1 MKEMFAEKRFSKIR
15 QYVLVVMAMFALALV
30 FEALTLIGA
39 PVSSVFDPGAW
50 GKKRILVV
58 WAIFVVLYVLLWY
71 FGGIASFK
79 EWTTRILI
87 NKHVVVRR
95 ALYFVCGFMVAGLL
109 GVAAFC
115 LASSLG
121 LFIFGVAKSVF
132 AFALAGCGFL
142 VFANRKNLGLY
153 PERVFVPVGICLGIF
168 FAVLAPV
175 QPVVSFDDQIHYDHA
190 IGLSFLSSAEYTKAD
205 VEMLAYPEIEGSPY
219 QHLRFSENEY
229 GVLLNELNALG
240 NEHAFSSDGFYSS
253 WGYRSLDYLSLGYIP
268 NAIGLWLGRLL
279 HLPFV
284 GVFLL
289 GRISGVLFF
298 FTLVYFAVKRLKS
311 QKILALA
318 FALLPSVLFI
328 SGSYSYD
335 IWVTGWLLFGF
346 LRYLSWLQSPD
357 EKLSF
362 KEVALILLVF
372 VIGLGPKAIY
382 FPIFFLLLFIPKAK
396 FPSKCFAKRYRIAV
410 VVSALLVL
418 STFLLPFV
426 VQGPGTGDARG
437 GSDVNSTEQVMFVL
451 EDPLRYAGILANFLS
466 GYLSIESSATFTN
479 HLGYLGAST
488 LGALPL
494 VALLLVAVS
503 DSGPANYPYA
513 KWRYRLGALALLI
526 GTSALMA
533 SALYVSYT
541 AVGSETVAGCQG
553 RYLLPLIVP
562 FLSLFFNS
570 KMRNENSRA
579 LYSLV
584 VLSVSM
590 TFIVVCVSQLSLGVY
605 VG

>member
-1 MKEMFAEKRFSKIR
+1 MEEIIAEKRLPKIR
-15 QYVLVVMAMFALALV
+15 QCVLVVMAMFALALV

-39 PVSSVFDPGAW
+39 PVSSVFDLGAW

-58 WAIFVVLYVLLWY
+58 WAIFVVLYALLWY

-79 EWTTRILI
+79 EWTARILI

-95 ALYFVCGFMVAGLL
+95 ALYLVCGFVIVGLL
-109 GVAAFC
+109 GVVVFY
-115 LASSLG
+115 LASLLG
-121 LFIFGVAKSVF
+121 FFVFGVAKSVF

-142 VFANRKNLGLY
+142 VFANRENFGSY
-153 PERVFVPVGICLGIF
+153 PERVFVPVGICAGVF

-190 IGLSFLSSAEYTKAD
+190 VGLSFLSSAEYTKAD
-205 VEMLAYPEIEGSPY
+205 VEMLAYPEIEGDPFK
-219 QHLRFSENEY
+219 HLQFSESEY
-229 GVLLNELNALG
+229 GALLNDLNALG
-240 NEHAFSSDGFYSS
+240 EEHAFNSDGFYSS
-253 WGYRSLDYLSLGYIP
+253 WGYKSLDYLSLGYIP

-298 FTLVYFAVKRLKS
+298 FTLVYLAVKKLKS

-335 IWVTGWLLFGF
+335 IWVAGWLLFGF

-362 KEVALILLVF
+362 KEVALVLLAF

-382 FPIFFLLLFIPKAK
+382 FPIFFLLLFIPKSK
-396 FPSKCFAKRYRIAV
+396 FPSKIFARRYRVAV

-426 VQGPGTGDARG
+426 VQGPGTGDVRG
-437 GSDVNSTEQVMFVL
+437 GSDVNSTGQVMFIL

-466 GYLSIESSATFTN
+466 GYLSIEYSATYTN
-479 HLGYLGAST
+479 HLGYLGVST
-488 LGALPL
+488 LGVLPL
-494 VALLLVAVS
+494 VALLLVAVT
-503 DSGPANYPYA
+503 DSGPLNYSYA
-513 KWRYRLGALALLI
+513 KVRYKIGALSLLV
-526 GTSALMA
+526 GTAALMA
-533 SALYVSYT
+533 SALYVSFT

-553 RYLLPLIVP
+553 RYLLPLVVP
-562 FLSLFFNS
+562 FLALFFCSRIN
-570 KMRNENSRA
+570 NENLRPRYNLA
-579 LYSLV
+579 VLLV
-584 VLSVSM
+584 WLLL
-590 TFIVVCVSQLSLGVY
+590 IAVCADQLSLGVY
-605 VG
+605 SG